1 VGSAQVAVEYQRQ
14 LDLPTEF
21 AHIGRCLQRL
31 PHVLPSGKQSTILRQ
46 IQQVILDIED
56 RAKCAAVCS
65 GNGSSEFVCEIGRHD
80 PERIRLQR
88 EKASRGADR
97 ADQHSEADGKSL
109 VPSAARGGSPRLTLN

>member
-1 VGSAQVAVEYQRQ
+1 VGSAQLAVEYQRQ

-31 PHVLPSGKQSTILRQ
+31 PHVLPSGKQSTTLRQ
-46 IQQVILDIED
+46 IQYVILDIED

-80 PERIRLQR
+80 PDRIRLQR
-88 EKASRGADR
+88 EKASRAPTALTSTRKRMASHSFRRRLGA
-97 ADQHSEADGKSL
+97 
-109 VPSAARGGSPRLTLN
+109 VPLASRLN